1 MDNLT
6 FHRLR
11 EENELLMNQYLS
23 KVRQLENDKSDQSSQ
38 YQRRL
43 EEFQRDKDQDIDRLK
58 SIHRCLIIKHCNDTS
73 HSYRDMNENWKGKGK
88 GNLFIQTL

>member
-1 MDNLT
+1 MDNLA
-6 FHRLR
+6 FYRLR

-23 KVRQLENDKSDQSSQ
+23 KVRQLENDKSDQSLQ

-58 SIHRCLIIKHCNDTS
+58 SIHRCLMINTILINHTIIEIWMKI
-73 HSYRDMNENWKGKGK
+73 GI

>member
-1 MDNLT
+1 
-6 FHRLR
+6 
-11 EENELLMNQYLS
+11 MNQYLS

-73 HSYRDMNENWKGKGK
+73 HSYTDMNENWNRK
-88 GNLFIQTL
+88 FIQTLQGVVCKRSLTVYFYFAILA

>member
-1 MDNLT
+1 MNLNVARFLFDNLT
-6 FHRLR
+6 FYRLR
-11 EENELLMNQYLS
+11 EENELLMSQYLS

-58 SIHRCLIIKHCNDTS
+58 SIHRCWIIKHYIDKS
-73 HSYRDMNENWKGKGK
+73 HNYRDRN
-88 GNLFIQTL
+88 